1 LGTSYFVLVNI
12 LVIGSGGR
20 EHALSWKLSQS
31 SKVETVFTAPGNG
44 GTENNIPID
53 VNDLDG
59 LAEFAQKNN
68 CFTVVGP
75 EDPLAAGIVDKFNE
89 LDLKVFGPSQAAA
102 QLESSKIWAK
112 NFMKRNNIPTARF
125 EIFDDPQKAEEHV
138 KSIDYNV
145 VVKAD
150 GLAAGKG
157 VIVCNSDDEAI
168 SAIQTILVKKTFGDA
183 GNKIII
189 EERIDGI
196 EASYIALS
204 DGNIAL
210 PMASSQDH
218 KRIFDDDKGPNTG
231 GMGAY
236 SPTPIVT
243 DILAK
248 KIQEEVIEKTI
259 HAMKNEGISFKGFLY
274 AGIMIKDDVPYV
286 LEYNVRM
293 GDPECQPIT
302 MRMNFDLYDYF
313 VASVDGTL
321 SSMPSLSWKDQ
332 FAVCVVLAS
341 NGYPGSYPTNDE
353 ITGFDSISNDTNVFH
368 AGTKKSD
375 GKIFSNGGR
384 VLGVTS
390 LGDSL
395 ASAISSAYSAI
406 EKIVWSS
413 KYCRKDI
420 GKKGLSYFWVWN
432 ILSSVIIQFMFM
444 SCSDFG
450 IFLIICFSNTSEIVI
465 VSFFAKN
472 LS

>member
-1 LGTSYFVLVNI
+1 MLVNI

-44 GTENNIPID
+44 GTQNNVPID
-53 VNDLDG
+53 VNDLDA
-59 LAEFAQKNN
+59 LADFAKKNN

-75 EDPLAAGIVDKFNE
+75 EDPLAAGIVDKFNQ
-89 LDLKVFGPSQAAA
+89 LNLKVFGPSQKAA

-112 NFMKRNNIPTARF
+112 DFMKRNDIPTARF
-125 EIFDDPQKAEEHV
+125 EIFDDAKKAQDYV
-138 KSIDYNV
+138 KSLDYSV

-157 VIVCNSDDEAI
+157 VIVCNSNDEAI

-183 GNKIII
+183 GNRIII

-204 DGNIAL
+204 DGDFAI

-218 KRIFDDDKGPNTG
+218 KRIFDNDEGPNTG

-236 SPTPIVT
+236 SPTPII
-243 DILAK
+243 DDNLAK
-248 KIQEEVIEKTI
+248 IIQEQVIEKTI
-259 HAMKNEGISFKGFLY
+259 HAMKNEGIQFKGFLY
-274 AGIMIKDDVPYV
+274 AGIMLRDGQPYV

-302 MRMNFDLYDYF
+302 MRMDFDLYDYF
-313 VASVDGTL
+313 LACVEGNL
-321 SSMPSLSWKDQ
+321 SSLPPTIWKPQ
-332 FAVCVVLAS
+332 SAVCVVLAS
-341 NGYPGSYPTNDE
+341 KGYPGTYPTNDE
-353 ITGFDSISNDTNVFH
+353 ITGFDSVSENAIVFH

-375 GKIFSNGGR
+375 GKIVSNGGR
-384 VLGVTS
+384 VLGVTA
-390 LGDSL
+390 LGDTL
-395 ASAISSAYSAI
+395 DSAITNAYDAT
-406 EKIVWSS
+406 EKINWSQ

-420 GKKGLSYFWVWN
+420 AKKGLSY
-432 ILSSVIIQFMFM
+432 L
-444 SCSDFG
+444 
-450 IFLIICFSNTSEIVI
+450 
-465 VSFFAKN
+465 
-472 LS
+472 

>member
-1 LGTSYFVLVNI
+1 LLVNI

-31 SKVETVFTAPGNG
+31 NKVETVFTAPGNG
-44 GTENNIPID
+44 GTENNVPID
-53 VNDLDG
+53 IDDIDG
-59 LAEFAQKNN
+59 LADFAQKNN

-75 EDPLAAGIVDKFNE
+75 EAPLAEGIVDKFNQKN
-89 LDLKVFGPSQAAA
+89 LKVFGPSKMAA

-125 EIFDDPQKAEEHV
+125 EIFDDSKKAHEYV
-138 KSIDYNV
+138 QSLDYNV

-157 VIVCNSDDEAI
+157 VIVCNSTDEAV
-168 SAIQTILVKKTFGDA
+168 SAIDTILVKKTFGDA
-183 GNKIII
+183 GNRIII

-196 EASYIALS
+196 EASFIAIS
-204 DGNIAL
+204 DGDIAI

-236 SPTPIVT
+236 SPTPIIDDT
-243 DILAK
+243 LAK
-248 KIQEEVIEKTI
+248 KIQEDVIEKTI
-259 HAMKNEGISFKGFLY
+259 QSMKNEGIIFKGFLY
-274 AGIMIKDDVPYV
+274 AGIMLRDGKPYV

-302 MRMNFDLYDYF
+302 MRMDFDLYDYF
-313 VASVDGTL
+313 VASADGTL
-321 SSMPSLSWKDQ
+321 SLMPLINWNKK

-341 NGYPGSYPTNDE
+341 KGYPESYLKDE
-353 ITGFDSISNDTNVFH
+353 IISGFDTVSSDAYVFH

-375 GKIFSNGGR
+375 GKILSNGGR
-384 VLGVTS
+384 VLGVTA

-395 ASAISSAYSAI
+395 ELAISNAYDAVK
-406 EKIVWSS
+406 KISWSS
-413 KYCRKDI
+413 KYCRTDI
-420 GKKGLSYFWVWN
+420 GKKGL
-432 ILSSVIIQFMFM
+432 
-444 SCSDFG
+444 DF
-450 IFLIICFSNTSEIVI
+450 L
-465 VSFFAKN
+465 
-472 LS
+472 

>member
-1 LGTSYFVLVNI
+1 LLVNI

-44 GTENNIPID
+44 GTENNVPID
-53 VNDLDG
+53 VNDIDG
-59 LAEFAQKNN
+59 LADFAQKNN

-75 EDPLAAGIVDKFNE
+75 EVPLAEGIVDKFNQKN
-89 LDLKVFGPSQAAA
+89 LKVFGPSKMAA

-112 NFMKRNNIPTARF
+112 NFMKRNDIPTTRF
-125 EIFDDPQKAEEHV
+125 EIFDDANKAKKYV
-138 KSIDYNV
+138 QSLDYNV

-157 VIVCNSDDEAI
+157 VIVCNSTAEAE
-168 SAIQTILVKKTFGDA
+168 SAIDTILIKKTFGDA
-183 GNKIII
+183 GNRIII

-196 EASYIALS
+196 EASFIAIS
-204 DGNIAL
+204 DGEVAI

-236 SPTPIVT
+236 SPTPIIDDT
-243 DILAK
+243 LAK
-248 KIQEEVIEKTI
+248 KIQENVIDKTI
-259 HAMKNEGISFKGFLY
+259 QSMKNEGITFKGFLY
-274 AGIMIKDDVPYV
+274 AGIMLRDGKPYV

-302 MRMNFDLYDYF
+302 MRMDFDLYDYF

-321 SSMPSLSWKDQ
+321 SSMPPITWNKK

-341 NGYPGSYPTNDE
+341 KGYPESYPKDE
-353 ITGFDSISNDTNVFH
+353 IISGFDTVSNDAFVFH

-375 GKIFSNGGR
+375 GQILSNGGR
-384 VLGVTS
+384 VLGVTA

-395 ASAISSAYSAI
+395 ELAISNAYAAV
-406 EKIVWSS
+406 EKISWPS
-413 KYCRKDI
+413 KYCRTDI
-420 GKKGLSYFWVWN
+420 GKKGL
-432 ILSSVIIQFMFM
+432 
-444 SCSDFG
+444 DF
-450 IFLIICFSNTSEIVI
+450 L
-465 VSFFAKN
+465 
-472 LS
+472 